1 MKINNVTTNF
11 INNYTGNVKQ
21 KYSSVPECGIQTSI
35 YSQKGLTLP
44 FCGIFKGANMFEDNC
59 VVLLRKMREGRC
71 RKFTELDIS
80 DIVTSL
86 RQEKNSQKIEKFL
99 QDILYAME
107 ESDCDKNTLKRII
120 SLTAG
125 KSDEQQYAIF
135 AFADHE
141 IQNAKEPLKAFFEL
155 SPEKREKL
163 VPLLEKINVINSSDE
178 TTAALYDLFR
188 TVVYAEEDMSKLS
201 GNALNKYKIDTCDL
215 LKQDIG
221 YFDQKVAYPNEQSKN
236 DVVSTAK
243 QIYHYFVDNMI

>member
-99 QDILYAME
+99 QDISFE
-107 ESDCDKNTLKRII
+107 
-120 SLTAG
+120 AG
-125 KSDEQQYAIF
+125 GLNE
-135 AFADHE
+135 
-141 IQNAKEPLKAFFEL
+141 
-155 SPEKREKL
+155 
-163 VPLLEKINVINSSDE
+163 VI
-178 TTAALYDLFR
+178 
-188 TVVYAEEDMSKLS
+188 
-201 GNALNKYKIDTCDL
+201 KIDINREYV
-215 LKQDIG
+215 LKNLD
-221 YFDQKVAYPNEQSKN
+221 
-236 DVVSTAK
+236 STIK
-243 QIYHYFVDNMI
+243 TLNLKKYIL